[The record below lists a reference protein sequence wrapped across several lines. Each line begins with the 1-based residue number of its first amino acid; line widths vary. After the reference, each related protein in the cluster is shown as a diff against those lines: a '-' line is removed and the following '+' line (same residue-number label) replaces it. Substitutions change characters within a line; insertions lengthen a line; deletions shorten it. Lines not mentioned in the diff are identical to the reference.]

1 MPDTTIEIRNSHDS
15 IDLMGL
21 LTILA
26 KRRKTVI
33 TTVVFAAV
41 VSVTTSLMMTPVFTS
56 TARIMPPQQQSGAAA
71 LLGSLGGSIGT
82 LAGGMGGLKN
92 PNDLYVGMLQ
102 SQTVT
107 DNLIK
112 RFDLKNRYD
121 VGTMVDASKV
131 LLSTATIVSGKDS
144 LISISVDDEDPKFSA
159 ALANAFV
166 DELIKLTNTLA
177 LTESAQRRMFF
188 EKRMVQ
194 TKEDLAAAEVKLKQ
208 VQENTGMLQLD
219 EQVTAIINSAA
230 QLKAQIAIK
239 EVQLTSM
246 KSFATKENPDYIRA
260 EQELAGMKAQL
271 SKIESS
277 NNTANGT
284 DFMIPTGKI
293 PESGL
298 EYVRKLRDVKYHETM
313 FEMLA
318 KQYEL
323 ARLDEAKDSGIVQVL
338 DIAKPSDK
346 KSRPKRG
353 LIVILGIIA
362 GFIGGLGLAFIQE
375 AIQNSKKDNPENW
388 RVLRTAWHRQ
398 KA

>member
-1 MPDTTIEIRNSHDS
+1 MSDTPIEFKNNQDS
-15 IDLMGL
+15 IDLITL
-21 LTILA
+21 LTVVA
-26 KRRKTVI
+26 ARKRTIIKTV
-33 TTVVFAAV
+33 VVAAV
-41 VSVTTSLMMTPVFTS
+41 VSVATSLMMTPVFTS
-56 TARIMPPQQQSGAAA
+56 TAQIMPPQQQSGAAA
-71 LLGSLGGSIGT
+71 LLGSLGGSLGS
-82 LAGGMGGLKN
+82 LAGGIGGLKN

-112 RFDLKNRYD
+112 KFDLKKRYD
-121 VGTMVDASKV
+121 VGTMVDARKV
-131 LLSTATIVSGKDS
+131 LLSTATIVAGKDN

-159 ALANAFV
+159 TLANAFV
-166 DELIKLTNTLA
+166 GELIKLTNTMA

-194 TKEDLAAAEVKLKQ
+194 SKEDLASAEVRLKQ
-208 VQENTGMLQLD
+208 VQEKTGMLQLD
-219 EQVTAIINSAA
+219 GQVAAIINSAA

-239 EVQLTSM
+239 EVQLASM

-260 EQELAGMKAQL
+260 EQELAGMKVQL
-271 SKIESS
+271 GKIESS
-277 NNTANGT
+277 NNTGNGA

-298 EYVRKLRDVKYHETM
+298 EYVRKLRDVKYQETM

-323 ARLDEAKDSGIVQVL
+323 ARLDEAKDSGIIQVL

-346 KSRPKRG
+346 KSRPKRA
-353 LIVILGIIA
+353 LIVILGVIA
-362 GFIGGLGLAFIQE
+362 GLIGGLGLAFIQE
-375 AIQNSKKDNPENW
+375 AMQKSKKDNPENW
-388 RVLRTAWHRQ
+388 RILKMAWHRQ
-398 KA
+398 KP